1 MPLAINSPTAR
12 QHRRHMLLLG
22 KEIEDHNTFVK
33 MGARMLSG
41 GSGFGAGTYVGHMK
55 AHVFPLDI

>member
-1 MPLAINSPTAR
+1 
-12 QHRRHMLLLG
+12 MLLLG